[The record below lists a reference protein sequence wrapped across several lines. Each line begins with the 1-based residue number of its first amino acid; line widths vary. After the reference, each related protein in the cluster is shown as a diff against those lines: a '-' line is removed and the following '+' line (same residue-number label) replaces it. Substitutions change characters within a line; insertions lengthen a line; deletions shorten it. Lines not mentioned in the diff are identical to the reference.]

1 MVFFLPSHTEEVV
14 MTWGWLIKFIVI
26 PLFFHDY
33 PMLTIVTVTHMIPTL
48 HHSSQLGAR
57 FDLTGATPQRC
68 AAATEPARAAGG
80 AGGVAATCDGGDEVP
95 GDWFNGKIDGKF
107 R

>member
-1 MVFFLPSHTEEVV
+1 MV

-26 PLFFHDY
+26 PLFSHDY

-68 AAATEPARAAGG
+68 AAA
-80 AGGVAATCDGGDEVP
+80 GGVAATCDGGDEVP

>member
-1 MVFFLPSHTEEVV
+1 
-14 MTWGWLIKFIVI
+14 
-26 PLFFHDY
+26 
-33 PMLTIVTVTHMIPTL
+33 MLTIVTVTHMIPTL

-95 GDWFNGKIDGKF
+95 GDWLNGKIMENRWKSMVSGFDFPNKTNPL
-107 R
+107 RYSTNRTYRDVLLESE